1 MNRNL
6 TDGRSTRANTRRKS
20 RRAALLNAASTVFA
34 ERGYHQTRV
43 SDIIEEAQ
51 VARGTFYLYFDSK
64 SSIFLELLE
73 QLLTTLR
80 GTVGGVDMSQGAQ
93 PVDVQLR
100 SIIRTLLEAI
110 VENRELTK
118 IVTREAVGLD
128 AEVDRR
134 LRDFYSELVDYVRD
148 SLIVAERMGFARPL
162 DHEVAATCVVGT
174 IKQFMDRLVM
184 TEHLPDINRMAL
196 AVLDFNLRG
205 IVSPAS

>member
-1 MNRNL
+1 MNQDT

-20 RRAALLNAASTVFA
+20 RRAALLTAASKVFA
-34 ERGYHQTRV
+34 TRGYHQTRV

-64 SSIFLELLE
+64 SSIFVELLE
-73 QLLTTLR
+73 QLLESLR
-80 GTVGGVDMSQGAQ
+80 STIVGVDMSENAQ

-100 SIIRTLLEAI
+100 GIIQTLLQAI

-134 LRDFYSELVDYVRD
+134 LRDFYSELVAYVRD
-148 SLIVAERMGFARPL
+148 SLMVAERMGFARPL
-162 DHEVAATCVVGT
+162 DHEVAAMCVVGT
-174 IKQFMDRLVM
+174 IKQFMERLVM

-205 IVSPAS
+205 IVSPA